1 MGSEGSIS
9 LPVIDFSFSE
19 LRPGSPPWDLVKS
32 QVGKAAAE
40 YGCFQAL
47 FNKIPRDLRNAMN
60 GAMEEMLQLPLEN
73 KRRNVSEK
81 PYHGYL
87 GPTSARSSIFESL
100 GIVEPSIYDMV
111 ENFTNVL
118 WPEGNI
124 KISKTVH
131 LFSEPV
137 LELGQMVRRMIV
149 ESLGVEKYLDEHIN
163 STYNLLRVAKYEA
176 PQTTE
181 KKTGLMAHTD
191 KNITSILYQNEVD
204 GLEIQTKDGEWI
216 PVKLSPDSFLIIIG
230 ESFNAWTNGRLYS
243 PYHRVMLSGSKTRY
257 SAAFFS
263 VPKEGYII
271 KALEELVDEDHPL
284 LYKPFDYSD
293 YLNRRF
299 ADDGKSKSIP
309 ALKNYFGNGI

>member
-1 MGSEGSIS
+1 MGTEGSSS

-40 YGCFQAL
+40 FGCFQAL
-47 FNKIPRDLRNAMN
+47 FNKIPQDLRNAMN
-60 GAMEEMLQLPLEN
+60 GAMEEMLQLPLET

-87 GPTSARSSIFESL
+87 GSTSARSSIYEGL
-100 GIVEPSIYDMV
+100 CIVEPSIYDMV

-124 KISKTVH
+124 KIR
-131 LFSEPV
+131 F
-137 LELGQMVRRMIV
+137 
-149 ESLGVEKYLDEHIN
+149 
-163 STYNLLRVAKYEA
+163 
-176 PQTTE
+176 
-181 KKTGLMAHTD
+181 
-191 KNITSILYQNEVD
+191 
-204 GLEIQTKDGEWI
+204 
-216 PVKLSPDSFLIIIG
+216 
-230 ESFNAWTNGRLYS
+230 AWTNGRLYS

-299 ADDGKSKSIP
+299 ADDGKIKSIP